1 MVLDLDVSTVLQPF
15 DGEFRGGTNLRD
27 SDDSTNAYRRL
38 RDLRKQ
44 ARDEELQSDTTSP
57 PPGEPTPSVCAI
69 WREVWQDGLDYL
81 CTVAKDL
88 EIVGYM
94 IEASIRIG
102 GYGGLAQSLKLTR
115 ELIETFWGELLPT
128 PDEDGV
134 EATILPLARLN
145 NDIITYPLIRV
156 PLVDSRS
163 IGTFVYW
170 QYEQA
175 RRLESMAPED
185 SASSIARGA
194 VTLQVFR
201 NAIADTPNEFLRKT
215 AAEIKDAMAELT
227 QLSSTLREKV
237 GEEIAP
243 GFTKFQA
250 GLDLAQETLQELA
263 GDRLRDPEVEADG
276 EVDGTKESTASSQ
289 GRGGAAGAPG
299 SRSQALDSLERVA
312 QWFELHEPQ
321 SILPLEIRKAI
332 RRAKMSPQEL
342 YAELIDNEDVRRG
355 LYKDVGIIVS
365 DPSE

>member
-1 MVLDLDVSTVLQPF
+1 MPLDLDVSTVLQPF
-15 DGEFRGGTNLRD
+15 DGEFRGGTNLRG

-44 ARDEELQSDTTSP
+44 ARDEELQADTMSP
-57 PPGEPTPSVCAI
+57 PPGEPTASVRAM
-69 WREVWQDGLDYL
+69 WREVWEDGLEYL
-81 CTVAKDL
+81 RTVAKDL

-94 IEASIRIG
+94 IEASIRIE
-102 GYGGLAQSLKLTR
+102 GYGGLAQALKLTR
-115 ELIETFWGELLPT
+115 ELIDTFWGELLPT

-156 PLVDSRS
+156 PLADSRS
-163 IGTFVYW
+163 TGTFVYW
-170 QYEQA
+170 QCEQA
-175 RRLESMAPED
+175 KRLESMAPED
-185 SASSIARGA
+185 NASSISRGA
-194 VTLQVFR
+194 VTLQAFR
-201 NAIADTPNEFLRKT
+201 TAIADTPDTFLRKT
-215 AAEIKDAMAELT
+215 AAEIKDAMAELKK
-227 QLSSTLREKV
+227 LVGTLNEKV

-250 GLDLAQETLQELA
+250 GLKLAQDTLQEFA
-263 GDRLRDPEVEADG
+263 GERLKEPEADQPSG
-276 EVDGTKESTASSQ
+276 NHEAAGNDVPSQ
-289 GRGGAAGAPG
+289 GRGGTSGAIG
-299 SRSQALDSLERVA
+299 SRNQALETLERVA

-365 DPSE
+365 DS

>member
-1 MVLDLDVSTVLQPF
+1 MPLDLDVSTVLQPF

-44 ARDEELQSDTTSP
+44 ARDEELQADTTSP
-57 PPGEPTPSVCAI
+57 PPGEPTPSVRAI
-69 WREVWQDGLDYL
+69 WNEVWQDGLDYL
-81 CTVAKDL
+81 RSVAKDL

-156 PLVDSRS
+156 PLTDSRS
-163 IGTFVYW
+163 VGTFVYW

-175 RRLESMAPED
+175 GRLESMAPED

-201 NAIADTPNEFLRKT
+201 NAIADTPDEFLRKT
-215 AAEIKDAMAELT
+215 DAEIKDAMSELQ

-237 GEEIAP
+237 GEDIAP
-243 GFTKFQA
+243 GFSRFQA
-250 GLDLAQETLQELA
+250 GLNLAQQALKELA
-263 GDRLRDPEVEADG
+263 GDRLKAPEVE
-276 EVDGTKESTASSQ
+276 TAEEGAAAEGGNPSSQ
-289 GRGGAAGAPG
+289 GRGGTPGAIN

-342 YAELIDNEDVRRG
+342 YAELIENEDVRRG
-355 LYKDVGIIVS
+355 LYKDVGIIIS
-365 DPSE
+365 DS